1 MRAMS
6 LRALFRRS
14 HQKRPEP
21 INEHTSLSEADVRK
35 LQRVQRAGPKTVR
48 VLRRR

>member
-1 MRAMS
+1 MP

-14 HQKRPEP
+14 RRKRPEP
-21 INEHTSLSEADVRK
+21 VDEHTSLSEDDVRK
-35 LQRVQRAGPKTVR
+35 LQRVQRAGPKAVR

>member
-1 MRAMS
+1 MS

-14 HQKRPEP
+14 RAKRPEP
-21 INEHTSLSEADVRK
+21 IDEHTSLSEADVRK
-35 LQRVQRAGPKTVR
+35 LQRVQRAGPKAVR